1 MADDVRY
8 EETECRTALNRVYD
22 MGFKWSLNPY
32 RGCVHGCHYC
42 FARRFNSY
50 ADLDPGN
57 DFSGLVF
64 VKTNV
69 VDVLKEE
76 LSLRSWGSE
85 TVAIGTATDP
95 YQPIEGKYQL
105 TRGCLGALAERH
117 TPARIVTKGT
127 TALRDVDILVDM
139 AKRAGVSV
147 CFSVTTL
154 DHDMWKELEP
164 GTPPPAQRL
173 HVMEQL
179 VKAGVSAGV
188 LLAPIVP
195 GMTDDQENL
204 EAVVEAAAGHGASF
218 LGTRVLHLQ
227 PGTKEHFMEYL
238 ETEHPRLY
246 HAYQVLYPAE
256 FAPKQIQQE
265 IRERV
270 DDLKDAYGLREGE
283 RRDMGLPVRE
293 RQLELVDV

>member
-1 MADDVRY
+1 MTDDVRY
-8 EETECRTALNRVYD
+8 EETECRSALNRVHG

-42 FARRFNSY
+42 FARRYNSY

-69 VDVLKEE
+69 VNVLKEE
-76 LSLRSWGSE
+76 LSLHSWVGE
-85 TVAIGTATDP
+85 TVAMGTATDP
-95 YQPIEGKYQL
+95 YQPIEGKYRL
-105 TRGCLGALAERH
+105 TRGCLEALAERH
-117 TPARIVTKGT
+117 TPVRIVTKGT
-127 TALRDVDILVDM
+127 MALRDVDVLADM
-139 AKRAGVSV
+139 AKRAGASV
-147 CFSVTTL
+147 CFSITTL

-195 GMTDDQENL
+195 GMTDDQQSL
-204 EAVVEAAAGHGASF
+204 QAVVEAAAAHGASF
-218 LGTRVLHLQ
+218 LGAQILHLK
-227 PGTKEHFMEYL
+227 PGTKVHFMGYL
-238 ETEHPRLY
+238 ESDHPRLY
-246 HAYQVLYPAE
+246 HAYQQLYPAE
-256 FAPKQIQQE
+256 FAPKHFQQE
-265 IRERV
+265 IRGRV
-270 DDLKDAYGLREGE
+270 DDLKDAYGLRERE
-283 RRDMGLPVRE
+283 HNDMGLAVRE
-293 RQLELVDV
+293 RQLELVGV